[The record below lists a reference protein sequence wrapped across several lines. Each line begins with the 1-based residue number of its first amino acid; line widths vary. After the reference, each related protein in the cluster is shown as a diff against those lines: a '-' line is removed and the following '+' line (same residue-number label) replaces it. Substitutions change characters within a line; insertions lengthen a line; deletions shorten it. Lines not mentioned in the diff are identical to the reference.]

1 MERKNSNDPGNAL
14 ITVAD
19 LNSFKLELLD
29 EIRDILKEKKV
40 SSKKWLKTY
49 EVLKMLRI
57 SPGKLVQMRKN
68 KDLPYTPIGGVFYY
82 DEEDVLKLLENNKVG
97 GITYG

>member
-1 MERKNSNDPGNAL
+1 MERKHSNDPGNAL

-19 LNSFKLELLD
+19 LTTFKQELLD
-29 EIRDILKEKKV
+29 EIRDILKERKV
-40 SSKKWLKTY
+40 SSKKWFKTY

-68 KDLPYTPIGGVFYY
+68 KELPYTPIGGVFYY
-82 DEEDVLKLLENNKVG
+82 DEEDVLRLFENNKVG
-97 GITYG
+97 R